1 VIVGAG
7 RHVAL
12 GAALVVMGLAPALA
26 CNPDRAEAISGL
38 RADTPLVLAAP
49 DGRRFRLLALAGEAA
64 VPAERVIRIA
74 PLGGL
79 DRHERLP
86 ILALGADGPV
96 ETILLRDG
104 RARLSPSRVVPRDCW
119 RAMEAAETEA
129 VVARRG
135 IWAAPEAVLDA
146 GDAEALKRSDGRFIV
161 VTGRVRSVRTVRRIT
176 YVNFGAFGSGA
187 LTVTIAERDMAA
199 FREFGLEPAA
209 IRGHML
215 RVRGVVTIRRGPF
228 IAAAMPEQITIAE
241 APSRGAR

>member
-1 VIVGAG
+1 
-7 RHVAL
+7 
-12 GAALVVMGLAPALA
+12 MGLAPALA
-26 CNPDRAEAISGL
+26 CNPDRAEAVSGL
-38 RADTPLVLAAP
+38 RADAPLVLAAP
-49 DGRRFRLLALAGEAA
+49 DGRRFRLLALAGEAS
-64 VPAERVIRIA
+64 VPAERVTRIA

-86 ILALGADGPV
+86 VIALSAEGPI
-96 ETILLRDG
+96 ETILLREG
-104 RARLSPSRVVPRDCW
+104 RARLSPNRVIPRDCW
-119 RAMEAAETEA
+119 KAMEVAETEA
-129 VVARRG
+129 VAARRG
-135 IWAAPEAVLDA
+135 IWAEADSVLDA
-146 GDAEALKRSDGRFIV
+146 GDADGLKRSDGRFAV
-161 VTGRVRSVRTVRRIT
+161 VSGRVRSVRTVRRIT

-187 LTVTIAERDMAA
+187 LTVTIAERDMPA

>member
-1 VIVGAG
+1 MTMGAG
-7 RHVAL
+7 RSWTL
-12 GAALVVMGLAPALA
+12 GAALAVAGLVPAFA
-26 CNPDRAEAISGL
+26 CNPDRAETVAGL

-64 VPAERVIRIA
+64 VPVERVVRVA

-79 DRHERLP
+79 DRHGRLP
-86 ILALGADGPV
+86 VLALGDGGPV
-96 ETILLRDG
+96 EVGLLREG
-104 RARLSPSRVVPRDCW
+104 RARLSPSRVIPRDCW
-119 RAMEAAETEA
+119 KAMEAAETEA
-129 VVARRG
+129 VAARRG
-135 IWAAPEAVLDA
+135 IWAEAGSVLDA
-146 GDAEALKRSDGRFIV
+146 GDADGLKRSERQFAV
-161 VTGRVRSVRTVRRIT
+161 VSGRVRSVRTVRRIT

-187 LTVTIAERDMAA
+187 LTVTIAERDMPA